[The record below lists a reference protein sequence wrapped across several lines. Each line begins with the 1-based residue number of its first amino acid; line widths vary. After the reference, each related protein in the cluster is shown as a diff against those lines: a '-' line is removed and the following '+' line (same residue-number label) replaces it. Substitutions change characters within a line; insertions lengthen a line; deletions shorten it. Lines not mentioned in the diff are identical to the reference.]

1 MSLDVDGFDEQ
12 VIGGIVT
19 MTVGN
24 NHRLIKLAQ
33 KLPWD
38 EMLKLVLPDLKRT
51 DKKRWWMG
59 RPLRIRIH
67 LGAYI
72 LQQMFDLTDRKV
84 EQALRD
90 NAAYQ
95 LFCGHGLVKKWH
107 IPDHTKIESF
117 RSRLSAETQRK
128 LANLISQQAVKLKF
142 ANPGELDVD
151 STVQEANIAYP
162 ALVNLLIKV
171 AILAKTVAK
180 GLNRL
185 CHKGE
190 EVFRVNIR
198 HLKRV
203 TLYYFRLKQSSK
215 DAGLLKTVQKR
226 LWRETYAAIL
236 PVLNQLHRLTPKIN
250 RGKYGFLR
258 RSVEK
263 LRWRGCQLLQQAHGW
278 LFEGSNNGP
287 IIHSL
292 HAYEVACFNKGK
304 LHKGLEFG
312 RAFQLGRIGG
322 NFLFVGECTSTHMPD
337 APSLP
342 AMVRLHQR
350 LYGEDTLASIATDK
364 GYYSRDN
371 EKMLEKAG
379 VQDIYLPRPERVL
392 DAPPEKTTGDTRA
405 LLHNRRAGIE
415 PLIAHTK
422 QGGQLGRSRMKSDEA
437 TKSAGYAA
445 VFGFNL
451 RQLMRYI
458 TGEVRLEPRKTIKN
472 EAKRTKNNSV
482 LAITGSR

>member
-33 KLPWD
+33 KFPWD
-38 EMLKLVLPDLKRT
+38 EMLKLVLPDLQRT
-51 DKKRWWMG
+51 DKKHWWMG
-59 RPLRIRIH
+59 RLLRIRIH

-95 LFCGHGLVKKWH
+95 LFCGRGLVKKRH
-107 IPDHTKIESF
+107 IPDHTKIEAF

-128 LANLISQQAVKLKF
+128 LANLVSQQAVKLKF
-142 ANPGELDVD
+142 ANPGKLDVD

-162 ALVNLLIKV
+162 ALVSLLIKV

-185 CHKGE
+185 CHRGE
-190 EVFRVNIR
+190 EVFRVNIS
-198 HLKRV
+198 HLKRII
-203 TLYYFRLKQSSK
+203 TLYYFRLKQSNK
-215 DAGLLKTVQKR
+215 DTGLLKTVQKR
-226 LWRETYAAIL
+226 LWCEAYAAIR
-236 PVLNQLHRLTPKIN
+236 PVLNQLHRLTPEIN
-250 RGKYGFLR
+250 CGKFGFLR
-258 RSVEK
+258 RSVER

-292 HAYEVACFNKGK
+292 HAYEAACFNKGK

-312 RAFQLGRIGG
+312 RAF
-322 NFLFVGECTSTHMPD
+322 H
-337 APSLP
+337 
-342 AMVRLHQR
+342 
-350 LYGEDTLASIATDK
+350 
-364 GYYSRDN
+364 
-371 EKMLEKAG
+371 
-379 VQDIYLPRPERVL
+379 
-392 DAPPEKTTGDTRA
+392 
-405 LLHNRRAGIE
+405 
-415 PLIAHTK
+415 
-422 QGGQLGRSRMKSDEA
+422 LGRSRMKSDET

-458 TGEVRLEPRKTIKN
+458 TGEVRPKPHRTIN
-472 EAKRTKNNSV
+472 HEAKRTKNNNV
-482 LAITGSR
+482 LAITGAR

>member
-1 MSLDVDGFDEQ
+1 MSLDVGGFDEQ
-12 VIGGIVT
+12 VTGDTITIT
-19 MTVGN
+19 ISN
-24 NHRLIKLAQ
+24 EHRLIKLAQ
-33 KLPWD
+33 KIPWD

-72 LQQMFDLTDRKV
+72 LQQMFDLTDRKA

-95 LFCGHGLVKKWH
+95 LFCGQGLVKKWH
-107 IPDHTKIESF
+107 IPDHTKIEAF

-142 ANPGELDVD
+142 ANPEELDVD
-151 STVQEANIAYP
+151 SAVQEANIAYP

-190 EVFRVNIR
+190 EVFRVNVS
-198 HLKRV
+198 HLKRI
-203 TLYYFRLKQSSK
+203 TLYYFRLKQSKK
-215 DAGLLKTVQKR
+215 DTGLLKTVRKR

-236 PVLNQLHRLTPKIN
+236 PVLNQLYRLTPKIN
-250 RGKYGFLR
+250 HGKYWFLR
-258 RSVEK
+258 QAIEK
-263 LRWRGCQLLQQAHGW
+263 LRWRGCQLLQQTHEW
-278 LFEGSNNGP
+278 LFEASPNLP
-287 IIHSL
+287 VIRSL

-379 VQDIYLPRPERVL
+379 AQDIYLPRPERVL
-392 DAPPEKTTGDTRA
+392 DAPPEKTTGDMRA

-422 QGGQLGRSRMKSDEA
+422 QGGQLGRSRMKSDET

-445 VFGFNL
+445 VLGFNL

-458 TGEVRLEPRKTIKN
+458 TGEVRPEPRKTIKH
-472 EAKRTKNNSV
+472 EAKRTKNDSIQAV
-482 LAITGSR
+482 A